1 MMKKMLARAGVL
13 LLVAGMAL
21 PAFAAK
27 HMQPAKDQDPKPAP
41 GKALLVIARPSSYGA
56 AIMSSVYDAPDTGTE
71 FIGILGGHD
80 KIAYQAEPG
89 KHRFMVIGENADFMD
104 ADLEAGKV
112 YYAVVRAR
120 PGMWKARF
128 SLLPIHAKS
137 ADKYNLE
144 SPDFKDWVKNS
155 GWIEQDPTAQA
166 WYAESKADIE
176 EKKADYLK
184 KWNVMAPN
192 DRAELYLHAED
203 GTAP

>member
-1 MMKKMLARAGVL
+1 MKKVLARVSVL
-13 LLVAGMAL
+13 LLVAALSL

-27 HMQPAKDQDPKPAP
+27 HMQSAKDQDPKPAP
-41 GKALLVIARPSSYGA
+41 GKALLVIVRPSAMGGA
-56 AIMSSVYDAPDTGTE
+56 IASSLYDAPDGNTE
-71 FIGILGGHD
+71 FIGILGSHD
-80 KIAYQAEPG
+80 KLAYQAEPG

-120 PGMWKARF
+120 HGMWKARF

-137 ADKYNLE
+137 SDKYNLE
-144 SPDFKDWVKNS
+144 STDFKDWVKNS
-155 GWIEQDPTAQA
+155 GWIEQDSTAQA
-166 WYAESKADIE
+166 WFTEGKSDIE

-192 DRAELYLHAED
+192 DRAELYLRAED
-203 GTAP
+203 GSAP

>member
-1 MMKKMLARAGVL
+1 MKKVLARVSVL
-13 LLVAGMAL
+13 LLVAALSL

-27 HMQPAKDQDPKPAP
+27 HMQSAKDQDPKPAP
-41 GKALLVIARPSSYGA
+41 GKALLVIVRPSAMGGA
-56 AIMSSVYDAPDTGTE
+56 IASSLYDAPDGNTE
-71 FIGILGGHD
+71 FIGILGSHD
-80 KIAYQAEPG
+80 KLAYQAEPG

-137 ADKYNLE
+137 SDKYNLE
-144 SPDFKDWVKNS
+144 STDFKDWVKNS
-155 GWIEQDPTAQA
+155 GWIEQDSTAQA
-166 WYAESKADIE
+166 WFTEGKSDIE

-192 DRAELYLHAED
+192 DRAELYLRAED
-203 GTAP
+203 GSAP